1 MGCVWGVQCA
11 TTHQGHRGHRDAR
24 KMAGEGRWGSG
35 QWQRENSTA
44 SVLNFSDR
52 EGALFGCWPERGS
65 AAGRNGIRLQRWR
78 SGVRDVTATTRPG
91 GGWSTDCRC
100 RTGEPVRCARLRCA
114 RPHMPCFASSSC
126 SPPFVSS
133 RRVHGVG
140 FYSEEETVVASDAP
154 STPGVRI
161 SDASN
166 IQ

>member
-1 MGCVWGVQCA
+1 MGQCRSGNGK
-11 TTHQGHRGHRDAR
+11 TPP
-24 KMAGEGRWGSG
+24 AGAY
-35 QWQRENSTA
+35 A

-126 SPPFVSS
+126 SPSFVSS
-133 RRVHGVG
+133 HWERSQKQLAYLMCSHVRGKKRKLPGRNSTRQWVPSS
-140 FYSEEETVVASDAP
+140 FVVASCWIVGICM
-154 STPGVRI
+154 T
-161 SDASN
+161 ASLAA
-166 IQ
+166 